1 MSKDTTKSYNIFTI
15 FLFLVVVGPN
25 KFFYLF
31 IMVSWHFT
39 YCENVMTFCCYYKRE
54 ILFIWLACALGK
66 GGVRNLP
73 KGMGGKCMEMNDNYV
88 WIN

>member
-1 MSKDTTKSYNIFTI
+1 MI
-15 FLFLVVVGPN
+15 
-25 KFFYLF
+25 
-31 IMVSWHFT
+31 
-39 YCENVMTFCCYYKRE
+39 FCCYYKRE

-88 WIN
+88 